1 MEKQGSR
8 ALLAA
13 VIGMGVLL
21 FIGSLGLVGV
31 LVHRMMHPQ
40 ATQQAAT
47 AHLAAPVAVTAG
59 AGGYGDLTL
68 DEPSGTRIESVA
80 VRPDGMVVA
89 VLAGGDRAGRIII
102 WDPAGQRVV
111 ARLVLAP

>member
-21 FIGSLGLVGV
+21 FIGSLVLVGV

-40 ATQQAAT
+40 ASLPHAVAAT
-47 AHLAAPVAVTAG
+47 PAIPHEEG
-59 AGGYGDLTL
+59 EYGSLML
-68 DEPSGTRIESVA
+68 DEPAGTRIESVT
-80 VRPDGMVVA
+80 VRPNGMVVA
-89 VLAGGDRAGRIII
+89 ALAGGDRAGRIII
-102 WDPAGQRVV
+102 WDPAGRRIV

>member
-21 FIGSLGLVGV
+21 FVGSLGLVGV
-31 LVHRMMHPQ
+31 LVHRMMHPR
-40 ATQQAAT
+40 AET
-47 AHLAAPVAVTAG
+47 AHLAAPAPAMVAAG
-59 AGGYGDLTL
+59 KGEYGDLML

-80 VRPDGMVVA
+80 ARPDGMVVA
-89 VLAGGDRAGRIII
+89 VLAGGDRAGRVII
-102 WDPAGQRVV
+102 WDPAGRRIV